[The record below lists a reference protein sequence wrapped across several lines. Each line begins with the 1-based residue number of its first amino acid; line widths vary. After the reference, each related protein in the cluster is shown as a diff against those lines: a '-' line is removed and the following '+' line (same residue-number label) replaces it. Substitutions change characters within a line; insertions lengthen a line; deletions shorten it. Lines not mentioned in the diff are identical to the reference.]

1 MTAHPAITPFGQL
14 PDARRVKAVTLR
26 GGGLSARVLTLG
38 AIVQDLR
45 LDGVDHPLVLGCESV
60 ADYLDK
66 GRYFGAVVG
75 RVANRIAGGQFRL
88 NGALYQ
94 TSRNFRGRH
103 TLHGGAEGTDAQLW
117 QITDLAG
124 DRVAL
129 SLTLPDGD
137 MGFPGQLQIGAT
149 ITLRDGGL
157 HLDLCAVTD
166 RPTPCNLTHY
176 GYFNLDGQGD
186 VRGHRLQIAADRYLP
201 VDDDLIPLPGTAPVA
216 DTPFDFRQ
224 SRAIGHAGYDHN
236 FCLSDCA
243 RPMRPVA
250 QLTGSAGISMQ
261 VLTTCCGLQLYDG
274 AHLDGVPGLEGRV
287 YGPHAGLAL
296 EAQLWPD
303 APNRPDFPDA
313 ILRPDQ
319 IWQASTCYHFT
330 HQTGGN
336 TDAG

>member
-1 MTAHPAITPFGQL
+1 MTTHPAITFFGRL
-14 PDARRVKAVTLR
+14 PDGRRIEAVALH

-38 AIVQDLR
+38 AIVQDVR
-45 LDGVDHPLVLGCESV
+45 LDGVDHPLVLGCDAV

-88 NGALYQ
+88 DGALYQ

-117 QITDLAG
+117 QITDLAP

-129 SLTLPDGD
+129 ALTLPDGH
-137 MGFPGQLQIGAT
+137 MGFPGQMQIGAT
-149 ITLRDGGL
+149 ITLRGGGL
-157 HLDLCAVTD
+157 HLDLRAVTD
-166 RPTPCNLTHY
+166 KPTPCNLTHH

-186 VRGHRLQIAADRYLP
+186 IRAHRLRIAAERYLP
-201 VDDDLIPLPGTAPVA
+201 VDDDLIPLPGTATVA

-224 SRAIGHAGYDHN
+224 PRVIGAEGYDHN
-236 FCLSDCA
+236 FCLSDSA
-243 RPMRPVA
+243 QPMRAVA
-250 QLTGSAGISMQ
+250 QLTGTSGIFME

-287 YGPHAGLAL
+287 YDPHAGLAL
-296 EAQLWPD
+296 ETQLWPD
-303 APNRPDFPDA
+303 APNRPDFPDVV
-313 ILRPDQ
+313 LRPDQ
-319 IWQASTCYHFT
+319 IWQARTCYRFT
-330 HQTGGN
+330 HQTGG
-336 TDAG
+336 DIHAG